1 MKGSLCNTV
10 SASKT
15 RGVFFCAIGRLCK
28 NVIVPHGKQGPLV
41 FFVPS
46 LAPSLPPSLFLS
58 RFLCHSFFAC
68 LFFPTGT
75 SANVVRLVN
84 THTQRHRHT
93 DTHTQTHTSFTR
105 IEELLQ
111 RFILFAVLLSLNG
124 SILCASGGVQSESH
138 GRVQTSSGAMVGPWG
153 RVGHQWHLQIKVL
166 RTKMWIFQI

>member
-10 SASKT
+10 SVSKT
-15 RGVFFCAIGRLCK
+15 RCVFFCAIGRLCK

-46 LAPSLPPSLFLS
+46 LAPSLSFSLPFSVSLFLCMS
-58 RFLCHSFFAC
+58 LLS
-68 LFFPTGT
+68 
-75 SANVVRLVN
+75 
-84 THTQRHRHT
+84 HRHKRQCCSPRKH
-93 DTHTQTHTSFTR
+93 THRHTHTSFTR

-124 SILCASGGVQSESH
+124 SILCTSGGVQSESH